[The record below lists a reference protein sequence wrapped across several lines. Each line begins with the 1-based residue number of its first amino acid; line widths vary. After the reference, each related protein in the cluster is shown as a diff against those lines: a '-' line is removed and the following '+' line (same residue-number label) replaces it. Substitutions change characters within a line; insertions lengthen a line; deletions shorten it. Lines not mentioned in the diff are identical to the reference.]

1 MKGEAA
7 RLCPVVNSE
16 KEKTFT
22 LHEMLHCGRFTLS
35 LDRPL
40 IMGIVNV
47 TPDSFSDG
55 GNFFSS
61 ERAVDHAMQLIEQGA
76 DLLDIGAESTR
87 PGAQAVEVEEE
98 LRRLLP
104 VLDALS
110 DCGVP
115 LSVDT
120 LKPEVMRAAIEAG
133 ADMINDVNALRAK
146 GALQVV
152 ADSAVA
158 VCLMHMQGEPRTMQH
173 SPVYQDVVN
182 EVISFLVERISVA
195 EQAGIQ
201 RNRLMIDPGFGFGK
215 TLEHNLGMLKRLD
228 SFAGLGVPLLAG
240 LSRKSMLGILTGLPV
255 MERMVP
261 SVASAVIAAMKGA
274 KILRVHDVKETR
286 QALQIVGA
294 LGE

>member
-1 MKGEAA
+1 
-7 RLCPVVNSE
+7 
-16 KEKTFT
+16 
-22 LHEMLHCGRFTLS
+22 
-35 LDRPL
+35 
-40 IMGIVNV
+40 MGIVNV

-55 GNFFSS
+55 GHFFSS

-76 DLLDIGAESTR
+76 ELLDIGAESTR

-182 EVISFLVERISVA
+182 EVISFLAERISVA

-228 SFAGLGVPLLAG
+228 SFASLGVPLLAG